1 MVEHSHLKIIF
12 LLLPAMILIAC
23 IICALFDAPEA
34 LHPLT
39 TKYIALSTDSPV
51 FTAETAAQK
60 AIPASQSSIMIG
72 DFKFRI
78 VKVVFDKTAMGF
90 VPVDMDESDQV
101 MFVEFELLAG
111 NKEAFKILEIMASFG
126 SGQKS
131 KAFILISGGMMQML
145 ATVTMK
151 GVSSNY
157 QPGEDSVVWA
167 YVVPKSVD
175 KLYLNFPTGD
185 RVDLTP
191 FLKLSRS
198 AASKPGLLLSFFGG
212 KLQQNANEERGE

>member
-1 MVEHSHLKIIF
+1 M
-12 LLLPAMILIAC
+12 PNAQ
-23 IICALFDAPEA
+23 
-34 LHPLT
+34 
-39 TKYIALSTDSPV
+39 
-51 FTAETAAQK
+51 AQK
-60 AIPASQSSIMIG
+60 EIPASQSSITIG

-78 VKVVFDKTAMGF
+78 VRVVFAETAMGF
-90 VPVDMDESDQV
+90 VPVNIDANDQV

-111 NKEAFKILEIMASFG
+111 NKEAFKSLEVIVSHG

-131 KAFILISGGMMQML
+131 KAFILISGGMIQML

-151 GVSSNY
+151 GVSSDY

-175 KLYLNFPTGD
+175 KLYLNFPTGN

-191 FLKLSRS
+191 LLKLSKS

-212 KLQQNANEERGE
+212 KLQQNANEKRGE